1 MEFSSQFSVDA
12 GSTDINTR
20 MHESGPPHL
29 NQPAIEIQTA
39 EERELSL
46 PGMGWL
52 FILIVAVAIMTAWM
66 LLFPFDF
73 VATRQTAWLG
83 ERQIHKLNTLSNV
96 ILFMPMGML
105 SAWLLKLW
113 WPRLG
118 LVIVLMVAADA
129 ALFSVLGETVQMWLP
144 ERQSSLVDLIANA
157 IGGGIGAV
165 LGLSLASWLTYRWC
179 KVAYWLANRSAARK
193 ALGVLLILLVVRTAP
208 FDASPETF
216 YLKESL
222 ASQTKQAG
230 GPFSKTIDGLK
241 RDGVA
246 GVTGNAE
253 AMAEV
258 RRAGLNFAMFLVAAF
273 ALLRA
278 VWQDR
283 VIRGIRGSGLMVAGA
298 IAIGLVLATEVM
310 QWPIRSRLMDATDPV
325 AGAAGV
331 CIGLVF
337 AFIFGQS
344 RPDAV
349 QNHGLPASR

>member
-1 MEFSSQFSVDA
+1 
-12 GSTDINTR
+12 
-20 MHESGPPHL
+20 MHESGSLHL
-29 NQPAIEIQTA
+29 NQPAIETQTA
-39 EERELSL
+39 EQDKLTL

-52 FILIVAVAIMTAWM
+52 LLLIFAVAGMTAWM

-73 VATRQTAWLG
+73 VATKQTAWLS

-118 LVIVLMVAADA
+118 LIIVLMVAADA
-129 ALFSVLGETVQMWLP
+129 ALFSLLGETVQMWLP
-144 ERQSSLVDLIANA
+144 KRQSSLVDLIANA
-157 IGGGIGAV
+157 TGGGIGAI
-165 LGLSLASWLTYRWC
+165 LGLSLASGLTYRWC
-179 KVAYWLANRSAARK
+179 KAAYWLANHSAARR

-222 ASQTKQAG
+222 TYQTKQAG

-258 RRAGLNFAMFLVAAF
+258 RRAGLNFAVFLIAAF

-283 VIRGIRGSGLMVAGA
+283 VIRGVRGSGLMFAGA
-298 IAIGLVLATEVM
+298 IAMGLVIATEIM

-331 CIGLVF
+331 CIGLMF
-337 AFIFGQS
+337 ALMFGQP
-344 RPDAV
+344 RPDVA
-349 QNHGLPASR
+349 QNDG